1 MAYNASFEKKRI
13 DAMAS
18 NPFQDDEQEV
28 TALVDLARSNVPAR
42 DIELAVRSHIL
53 KKDDDTLFDALERL
67 WNDYPD
73 AYWPVREAVDEQA
86 STVVIV
92 REGAAAME
100 ANAFAIPMFVESRGG
115 LKADAGFQDPQAYEE
130 LVASITAGGLESPG
144 AKVVLVQHWYDL
156 PALDRLG
163 YSAVH
168 ELVREA
174 AAAMGSKKLKGV
186 PLLERSMA
194 APQPRDFGADD
205 NAMELRFLLGFVLR
219 RADDPF
225 YRIPADADT
234 YFARREAAFAAWS
247 ATAEPLLARLLAP
260 AGSELSINIRSQD
273 VVHAAKDAAV
283 AELAILE
290 LMFDIG
296 AALREAGIE
305 AAASRAHV
313 EPGPAEGML
322 SVLLRDGAD
331 KVLLDAVVA
340 VPQGIPL
347 EDRLA
352 TVISA
357 LDALGCAYTPLG

>member
-1 MAYNASFEKKRI
+1 
-13 DAMAS
+13 MAS
-18 NPFQDDEQEV
+18 NPFKDDEQAV
-28 TALVDLARSNVPAR
+28 TELVDLARSNVPAR
-42 DIELAVRSHIL
+42 DIELAVRSLIL

-67 WNDYPD
+67 WSDFPD

-86 STVVIV
+86 STVVLV
-92 REGAAAME
+92 REGAPAME
-100 ANAFAIPMFVESRGG
+100 ANAFAIPMFIESRGG
-115 LKADAGFQDPQAYEE
+115 LNAGQAFQDPEAYEA
-130 LVASITAGGLESPG
+130 LVASITAAGLESPD

-156 PALDRLG
+156 AAMDRLG
-163 YSAVH
+163 YAAVH

-194 APQPRDFGADD
+194 PAQARAFGPDD
-205 NAMELRFLLGFVLR
+205 NALELRFLLGFVLR
-219 RADDPF
+219 RGDDKF
-225 YRIPADADT
+225 YAVPKDAAQADA
-234 YFARREAAFAAWS
+234 YFQRRADAFSAWS
-247 ATAEPLLARLLAP
+247 VQAEPLLARLLAP
-260 AGSELSINIRSQD
+260 AGSALAINIRSQD
-273 VVHAAKDAAV
+273 VVHAARDAAV

-296 AALREAGIE
+296 AALQEDGIE
-305 AAASRAHV
+305 AAQSRAHV

-322 SVLLRDGAD
+322 SVVLRNPGG
-331 KVLLDAVVA
+331 KVLLDAVLA

>member
-1 MAYNASFEKKRI
+1 
-13 DAMAS
+13 MAS
-18 NPFQDDEQEV
+18 NPYQDDEQAV
-28 TALVDLARSNVPAR
+28 TELVDLARSNVPVR
-42 DIELAVRSHIL
+42 DIALAVRSLIL

-67 WNDYPD
+67 WNDFPD
-73 AYWPVREAVDEQA
+73 AYWNVREAVDEQA

-92 REGAAAME
+92 REGAPAME
-100 ANAFAIPMFVESRGG
+100 ANAFAIPMFIESRGG
-115 LKADAGFQDPQAYEE
+115 LQAAQGFQDPDAYEA
-130 LVASITAGGLESPG
+130 LVASITAAGLESPE

-156 PALDRLG
+156 AAIDRLG

-174 AAAMGSKKLKGV
+174 AAAMGSRKLKGV

-194 APQPRDFGADD
+194 DAQPRDFGPDD
-205 NAMELRFLLGFVLR
+205 NAMELRFLLGFTLR
-219 RADDPF
+219 RGDDPF
-225 YRIPADADT
+225 YSIPKDPAKAEE
-234 YFARREAAFAAWS
+234 YFARREAAFTAW
-247 ATAEPLLARLLAP
+247 TQRAEPLLARLLAP
-260 AGSELSINIRSQD
+260 AGSALSINVRSQD

-296 AALREAGIE
+296 AALQADGLAAG
-305 AAASRAHV
+305 ASKAHV

-322 SVLLRDGAD
+322 SVVLRSPTG
-331 KVLLDAVVA
+331 KVLLDAVLA

-357 LDALGCAYTPLG
+357 LDALGCSYTPLG